1 MKNRYKILF
10 LLLLTISVTA
20 QQFDFIGAP
29 GANGGVNKISVNL
42 NKPSIVCAAHHFGL
56 FKSEDG
62 GQSVKAL
69 STAFYSWYVNDL
81 KVFNENNII
90 VLGEYYTGYH
100 KSIDGGNNWT
110 IINTDQNARKVIRI
124 NPLNKEQYYIK
135 KNSNELWRSNNGGDT
150 WYKFATFDNEIIS
163 FNIVP
168 VDTSTL
174 YVATSNQ
181 LYKTTNAGKDW
192 VKKTVLFDTWS
203 MNVNPLNADVL
214 YIQTGGFLQKSVD
227 GGESIFAILHPQ
239 VQTFK
244 LSTAD
249 TSVLYASILMD
260 DVGVKRGN
268 YKSTDGGLTWQ
279 ELKIGMDNSPTS
291 LPQPMLE
298 IEINPQNGDE
308 VYVGIGEMGVFKTTD
323 GGNSWFHANLT
334 YMEASYVS
342 ADKDNPDEIV
352 IGNRGWGIMKTTDGG
367 KNWIYPNFDIYP
379 TMIDPIERCFNFDPI
394 NRKEGFLAGSNYLY
408 KTIDGGNNWLSVKQF
423 DKEVKSVQ
431 YHKYLPDTV
440 FAGLVGA
447 FSISTDRGNN
457 WQEYGGVIPYN
468 VRYVKTDPNLLY
480 DFNVELIGATYSF
493 VAKKS
498 TDLGKTW
505 IQINNGLLKS
515 SESNR
520 INDISSLEP
529 DINNPDIAYCG
540 QQHGLSKTTNGG
552 ENWFQV
558 DSSLKLL
565 EQPWLGF
572 PTILLDP
579 NKSGRIYVGIRG
591 SGVLYTDQFTKGGLY
606 LTEDD
611 CKTWRRVYTGS
622 VVGIYS
628 DEGNPRRVFI
638 NTFQGVFRF
647 LDTLTVTDIKD
658 VPNNLPES
666 FRLEQNFPNP
676 FNPNTTISYQIPSS
690 SFVTLKVYDVL
701 GTEVTTLVNEWKE
714 AGSYN
719 AQFTTRSAVGGKQ
732 LASGIYFYTL
742 SAGKFT
748 DMKKFILM
756 K

>member
-1 MKNRYKILF
+1 MRSRYKILF
-10 LLLLTISVTA
+10 LFLITISVNA
-20 QQFDFIGAP
+20 QEFELVGAP
-29 GANGGVNKISVNL
+29 GANGGVYRITINPDN
-42 NKPSIVCAAHHFGL
+42 PSTVVSTHRNGI

-62 GQSVKAL
+62 GKTIKIIPTPFNES
-69 STAFYSWYVNDL
+69 YINDL
-81 KVFNENNII
+81 I
-90 VLGEYYTGYH
+90 VYGADNKMLFGEYFTGYH
-100 KSIDGGNNWT
+100 KSIDGGINWT
-110 IINTDQNARKVIRI
+110 IINTDKNARKVIRI

-135 KNSNELWRSNNGGDT
+135 KNYNELWRSNNSGDT
-150 WYKFATFDNEIIS
+150 WYKFATFDDEIMTFSIA
-163 FNIVP
+163 P

-174 YVATSNQ
+174 YAATYNQ

-192 VKKTVLFDTWS
+192 VKKVPLFDTRII
-203 MNVNPLNADVL
+203 NINPLNANVL
-214 YIQTGGFLQKSVD
+214 YIQTGGFIQKSVD
-227 GGESIFAILHPQ
+227 GGERIDTILGPQ
-239 VQTFK
+239 VLTYK

-279 ELKIGMDNSPTS
+279 ELKIGMENSPTS
-291 LPQPMLE
+291 LPQPMHE

-308 VYVGIGEMGVFKTTD
+308 VYVGIGEMGVFKTTN
-323 GGNSWFHANLT
+323 GGVSWFHTNLT
-334 YMEASYVS
+334 CMEASYLS
-342 ADKDNPDEIV
+342 TDKDNPDEIMV
-352 IGNRGWGIMKTTDGG
+352 GNRGWGILKTNDGG
-367 KNWIYPNFDIYP
+367 KNWIYPHFDISP
-379 TMIDPIERCFNFDPI
+379 TKIEPIERCFNFDPA

-408 KTIDGGNNWLSVKQF
+408 KTVDGGDNWGSVKQF

-447 FSISTDRGNN
+447 FYISTDRGNSWEPYN
-457 WQEYGGVIPYN
+457 GVIPFN
-468 VRYVKTDPNLLY
+468 VRYIRSDPKLLY
-480 DFNVELIGATYSF
+480 SFNVELIGATYTF

-505 IQINNGLLKS
+505 YQINNGLLEA
-515 SESNR
+515 SELNPV
-520 INDISSLEP
+520 NAISSLEP

-540 QQHGLSKTTNGG
+540 QVGALSKTTNGG
-552 ENWFQV
+552 ESWFQV
-558 DSSLKLL
+558 DSSIKVL
-565 EQPWLGF
+565 EPWFGY

-611 CKTWRRVYTGS
+611 CKTWRRVYEGT
-622 VVGIYS
+622 VLGIFS

-638 NTFQGVFRF
+638 NTYQGVFRF
-647 LDTLTVTDIKD
+647 LDTLTVSDIKD

-666 FRLEQNFPNP
+666 FLLQQNYPNP
-676 FNPNTTISYQIPSS
+676 FNPSTTINYQIPTSNL
-690 SFVTLKVYDVL
+690 VTLTVYDVL
-701 GTEVTTLVNEWKE
+701 GNEVAVLVNEWKE

-719 AQFTTRSAVGGKQ
+719 KQFTTSGKQ
-732 LASGIYFYTL
+732 LASGMYFYTL
-742 SAGKFT
+742 TAGKFT
-748 DMKKFILM
+748 DTKKFILM